1 MSNTDSTVASDQLVD
16 NAAVI
21 VQLLYGELRLVV
33 LQRGAVL
40 QTRWGV
46 FHHDDLLGGGGAGR
60 RWYAR
65 QLANE
70 WAKRSRTEDDGVRK
84 RRRVFARVLSAVYP
98 ALFPLVANQE
108 TQVVYGAD
116 AALIVAQLEIGP
128 GDVVMEAG
136 TGSGCLTLALA
147 RAVAPHGRVY
157 TFDYHAQRV
166 ARAQQRLEQVL
177 APVLRERFRRG
188 DSAGTGARLER
199 LVTFVERDV
208 GRDGLQF
215 APSAAHHHH
224 HHPSM
229 APADQVVADAV
240 FLDLPEPHWVVASA
254 GETLRPGT
262 GTLMVFLPC
271 VEQVHRVLAA
281 IQECQA
287 FYGSSV
293 QTLIV
298 REWETVRPAGGER
311 GCVSRPRPNGNHRGH
326 TGYLVF
332 ARRRAEM
339 PGERED
345 AKWVIEMPV
354 VSL

>member
-1 MSNTDSTVASDQLVD
+1 MSNTDSTVASQPLVD

-21 VQLLYGELRLVV
+21 VELLHGELRLVV
-33 LQRGAVL
+33 LQQGAVL

-46 FHHDDLLGGGGAGR
+46 FHHDDLLNGGRPGQ

-70 WAKRSRTEDDGVRK
+70 WAKRSRTEGDGVRK
-84 RRRVFARVLSAVYP
+84 RRRVFARVLSAVHP

-166 ARAQQRLEQVL
+166 ARARQRLEQVL
-177 APVLRERFRRG
+177 APVLQERFRQG
-188 DSAGTGARLER
+188 DSAGTGALLGR

-208 GRDGLQF
+208 GRDGLRF
-215 APSAAHHHH
+215 ALSADR

-240 FLDLPEPHWVVASA
+240 FLDLSEPHWVVASA

-298 REWETVRPAGGER
+298 REWETVRSAGDGR

-339 PGERED
+339 PAERED

-354 VSL
+354 VSM